1 MRHIV
6 AIDQSTSASKAFL
19 VDEGGFIVE
28 RGALEHKQHYPAPG
42 RVEHDASEI
51 WHNVQTLI
59 DNLID
64 KAGAKNVAAIAIS
77 NQRETTVLWD
87 AASGEPVCP
96 AIVWQDVRGEAACR
110 ELAAHAER
118 VHEITGLYLS
128 PYFPAGKVRSL
139 FAERQDLKARAE
151 KGELRLGTIDSYLVY
166 RLTGGKHLTDA
177 TNASRTQLMEL
188 RSLTWSAE
196 LLDLFGIPASLMPE
210 AILGADG
217 DFGSYRGIPITGVLG
232 DSHAALFGQG
242 CHRPGMAK
250 ATYGTGSSVMMNIG
264 DEPRFSSGGLV
275 TSLAW
280 GMNGKVEYVFEGNLN
295 YTGAVMTWLRKDVGL
310 IENDVEA
317 TELAKA
323 ANPNDRC
330 YFVPAFSGLGAPY
343 WDSKA
348 SGLLTGVSRTTGR
361 AEIAKACLECIAY
374 QITDLT
380 ELMRRDAGVELASL
394 RVDGGP
400 TASEY
405 LMQFQSDMAR
415 ASVEVPNLQ
424 ELSGMGAAYAAGIS
438 AGLYDPDRVYEHVRR
453 RVYSPA
459 MDEGRREELYKGWQA
474 AVRQV
479 LTHD

>member
-250 ATYGTGSSVMMNIG
+250 ATYGTGSSVMMNVG
-264 DEPRFSSGGLV
+264 DAPVISRHGLSASVAFRVGGRTDYAL
-275 TSLAW
+275 
-280 GMNGKVEYVFEGNLN
+280 EGNVTCSGDTL
-295 YTGAVMTWLRKDVGL
+295 VWLCHD
-310 IENDVEA
+310 
-317 TELAKA
+317 
-323 ANPNDRC
+323 
-330 YFVPAFSGLGAPY
+330 
-343 WDSKA
+343 
-348 SGLLTGVSRTTGR
+348 VSRSRRWR
-361 AEIAKACLECIAY
+361 ARW
-374 QITDLT
+374 
-380 ELMRRDAGVELASL
+380 M
-394 RVDGGP
+394 
-400 TASEY
+400 TAA
-405 LMQFQSDMAR
+405 AR
-415 ASVEVPNLQ
+415 ASSRPSPGWARPTLIRTRAP
-424 ELSGMGAAYAAGIS
+424 SSAAWTAASPGRTS
-438 AGLYDPDRVYEHVRR
+438 RARR
-453 RVYSPA
+453 WNPSPSKTRTCSRSCA
-459 MDEGRREELYKGWQA
+459 RRA
-474 AVRQV
+474 ATPPTRC
-479 LTHD
+479 

>member
-1 MRHIV
+1 M
-6 AIDQSTSASKAFL
+6 
-19 VDEGGFIVE
+19 
-28 RGALEHKQHYPAPG
+28 EHKQHYPAPG
-42 RVEHDASEI
+42 RVEHDALEI

-217 DFGSYRGIPITGVLG
+217 DFGSYRGIPHHRRTRRQPCGAVRAGLPSPRHGQGHLRHRLLG
-232 DSHAALFGQG
+232 DDECRRCAGHLPPRALGLRRFPRGRQDG
-242 CHRPGMAK
+242 LRP
-250 ATYGTGSSVMMNIG
+250 
-264 DEPRFSSGGLV
+264 
-275 TSLAW
+275 
-280 GMNGKVEYVFEGNLN
+280 
-295 YTGAVMTWLRKDVGL
+295 
-310 IENDVEA
+310 
-317 TELAKA
+317 
-323 ANPNDRC
+323 
-330 YFVPAFSGLGAPY
+330 
-343 WDSKA
+343 
-348 SGLLTGVSRTTGR
+348 
-361 AEIAKACLECIAY
+361 
-374 QITDLT
+374 
-380 ELMRRDAGVELASL
+380 
-394 RVDGGP
+394 
-400 TASEY
+400 
-405 LMQFQSDMAR
+405 
-415 ASVEVPNLQ
+415 
-424 ELSGMGAAYAAGIS
+424 
-438 AGLYDPDRVYEHVRR
+438 
-453 RVYSPA
+453 
-459 MDEGRREELYKGWQA
+459 
-474 AVRQV
+474 
-479 LTHD
+479 